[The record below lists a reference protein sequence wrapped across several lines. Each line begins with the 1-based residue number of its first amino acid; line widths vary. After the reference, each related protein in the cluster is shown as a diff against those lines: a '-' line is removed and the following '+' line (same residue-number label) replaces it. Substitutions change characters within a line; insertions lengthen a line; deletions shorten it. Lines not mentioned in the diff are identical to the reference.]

1 MIQGPAGRAMEELAE
16 SAAMWQFFLTL
27 FQFPSLKQWMG
38 LREERI
44 RKAWAVLQGEL
55 NAGADL
61 EIPVP
66 ADVQTYEEQ
75 YLSTFEVGIPHP
87 VCPLIESHWN
97 KRYPAPR
104 ILHENILFYKQF
116 GLELRPVAAEMADH
130 LRYQLEF
137 LLYLDRL
144 EHHAWEKEGG
154 DELIR
159 QVAQGRRDFLERH
172 PGFWIPAAAR
182 DLNGKL
188 PGLWPPFWMNLLAL
202 AMERAVERARICTVS

>member
-1 MIQGPAGRAMEELAE
+1 MIQGTTSRTMEELAE
-16 SAAMWQFFLTL
+16 SAAMWQFFLSL
-27 FQFPSLKQWMG
+27 FKFPSLKQW
-38 LREERI
+38 I
-44 RKAWAVLQGEL
+44 RLQETRARMAWEIVKRDL
-55 NAGADL
+55 GADFLL

-66 ADVQTYEEQ
+66 ADVQAYEEQ

-97 KRYPAPR
+97 KRYPTPR

-116 GLELRPVAAEMADH
+116 GLELRPAAAETADH

-144 EHHAWEKEGG
+144 EHQAWGKEGG
-154 DELIR
+154 EELIR

-172 PGFWIPAAAR
+172 PGCWVPAAAR
-182 DLNGKL
+182 DLHEKQ
-188 PGLWPPFWMNLLAL
+188 PDSWPSLWMNLLAL
-202 AMERAVERARICTVS
+202 ALERVVEPARHRTIS